1 LKNTGRGRKKV
12 AIMVSEKEFWMAEKS
27 VMTKSGKSNQ
37 KKRTATTTKYQPL
50 PVDTQTMASQ
60 KVFDAIPL
68 AIVSVDW
75 KGQIQYM
82 NRTAKSLLGELPQ
95 QLKLEEWTQTIGLYL
110 DDGRIPFPEQQ
121 LPLLRALRGEHVQ
134 EPEELIL
141 RKPGEEKG
149 IWIAISAEL
158 LRDENGNVDG
168 AIAIIRNIH
177 YRKQIELSRERQIK
191 RTDAL
196 YRLSRTVAEAGN
208 DLYKIT
214 HLATRFTAEE
224 IGDASILTLLNPSG
238 DKLRIAAFHDTTPRA
253 QALLR
258 KSLTPDYEYDPTQA
272 LAGGVLKSGEPV
284 LIPSLPP
291 EQLKVITLP
300 AFQEFVDEV
309 GIDSVLV
316 VPLMGRSGVVGT
328 IHLLRHRGNRSF
340 NVDDQSFLTDIAY
353 RIALAIENCRLF
365 ESLHAEI
372 TERLSAKQ
380 ALEISEARFR
390 SIFES
395 VTVGIKVLD
404 LDGKILQTNYAF
416 QSMVGYTENELAGN
430 PFYQFLYPE
439 DVRQA
444 KRLFEGAKVNGTSFF
459 RFEHRTIHR
468 DQSIVWVKTVFTV
481 IRQGT
486 KTDDPA
492 LVVGIVENITE
503 QKRLELEMAELNSRL
518 QNSMELERLRLAQ
531 ELHDNPMQSLY
542 SAIYRIEELRGT
554 VEPKLKDALGDVKQ
568 HIQNVL
574 QDLRATAKELRP
586 PTIFNFGLENAI
598 RSHANDI
605 LEKHPNLNIYLSLA
619 HDRQILPEKVRL
631 ALFRIFQQSIAN
643 VIRHSKATEVHVRF
657 SFDAEEAHLEIKDNG
672 RGFNV
677 PSNWIDFVRQGHYG
691 LAGAAERANTLGGVF
706 RVQSKP
712 GKSTIIHVTIPWKDS
727 LE

>member
-1 LKNTGRGRKKV
+1 
-12 AIMVSEKEFWMAEKS
+12 MVEKS
-27 VMTKSGKSNQ
+27 VMTKSDKSKQ
-37 KKRTATTTKYQPL
+37 KKQTVTTAEYQPI
-50 PVDTQTMASQ
+50 PADAPTMASQ
-60 KVFDAIPL
+60 KVFDALPL
-68 AIVSVDW
+68 ALVSVDW
-75 KGQIQYM
+75 NGQIQYM
-82 NRTAKSLLGELPQ
+82 NQAAKSLLGEPDRH
-95 QLKLEEWTQTIGLYL
+95 LKLEEWPQKFGLYL
-110 DDGRIPFPEQQ
+110 DDGMVPFPEQQ
-121 LPLLRALRGEHVQ
+121 LPLLRALRGETVQ
-134 EPEELIL
+134 EPEEIIL
-141 RKPGEEKG
+141 RGPGTEKG
-149 IWIAISAEL
+149 IWIAMSAEL

-168 AIAIIRNIH
+168 AIAIIRDIH
-177 YRKQIELSRERQIK
+177 YRKQIELSREKQIR

-208 DLYKIT
+208 DLHKIT
-214 HLATRFTAEE
+214 HLATHFTAEE

-238 DKLRIAAFHDTTPRA
+238 DKLRIAAFYDTSARA

-258 KSLTPDYEYDPTQA
+258 KSLTPDYEYDPSQA
-272 LAGGVLKSGEPV
+272 LAGGVLRSGEPV
-284 LIPSLPP
+284 LIPLLPP
-291 EQLKVITLP
+291 EQLKAITLP
-300 AFQEFVDEV
+300 AFQEFIDEV
-309 GIDSVLV
+309 GIDSVVV

-328 IHLLRHRGNRSF
+328 IHLLRHRGSRAY
-340 NVDDQSFLTDIAY
+340 NVDDQTFLTDIAY
-353 RIALAIENCRLF
+353 RVALAIENCRLF

-380 ALEISEARFR
+380 ALEMSEARFR

-404 LDGKILQTNYAF
+404 LEGKILQTNDAF
-416 QSMVGYTENELAGN
+416 QSMLGYTEEDLAGN
-430 PFYQFLYPE
+430 PFYKFLHPE

-444 KRLFEGAKVNGTSFF
+444 ARLFQEAKAKDTSHF

-468 DQSIVWVKTVFTV
+468 DGSIVWVKTVFTV
-481 IRQGT
+481 IKRGNET
-486 KTDDPA
+486 NKPA

-503 QKRLELEMAELNSRL
+503 QKRLELEMAELNGRL

-542 SAIYRIEELRGT
+542 SAIYRIEELRG
-554 VEPKLKDALGDVKQ
+554 VADPKLKEALGDVKQ

-657 SFDAEEAHLEIKDNG
+657 SFDAEEAHLEITDNG
-672 RGFNV
+672 RGFEV
-677 PSNWIDFVRQGHYG
+677 PANWIDLVRQGHYG
-691 LAGAAERANTLGGVF
+691 LAGAAERANTLGGTF
-706 RVQSKP
+706 RVKSKP
-712 GKSTIIHVTIPWKDS
+712 GNSTTIQVTIPWKDS
-727 LE
+727 ME

>member
-1 LKNTGRGRKKV
+1 
-12 AIMVSEKEFWMAEKS
+12 MVEKS

-37 KKRTATTTKYQPL
+37 KKQAATTYQPL
-50 PVDTQTMASQ
+50 PLNGQTMASQ
-60 KVFDAIPL
+60 KIFEAIPL

-75 KGQIQYM
+75 NGQIQYM
-82 NRTAKSLLGELPQ
+82 NKAAKTLLGEPNPH
-95 QLKLEEWTQTIGLYL
+95 LKLEEWAQSFGLYL
-110 DDGRIPFPEQQ
+110 DDGIMPFPDQK
-121 LPLLRALRGEHVQ
+121 LPLLRALRGEEVR
-134 EPEELIL
+134 EPEEMIL
-141 RKPGEEKG
+141 RKEGSDKG
-149 IWIAISAEL
+149 IWISISAEL

-168 AIAIIRNIH
+168 AIGLIREID
-177 YRKQIELSRERQIK
+177 YRKQIELAREKQIK
-191 RTDAL
+191 RTEAL
-196 YRLSRTVAEAGN
+196 YRFSHDIAEAGN
-208 DLYKIT
+208 ELNRIMNLVAKFST
-214 HLATRFTAEE
+214 EV
-224 IGDASILTLLNPSG
+224 IGDLGLISLLNANG
-238 DKLRIAAFHDTTPRA
+238 DRLKIGAFYDISPTGQAIMRKLFE
-253 QALLR
+253 
-258 KSLTPDYEYDPTQA
+258 PDFEYDHSKT
-272 LAGGVLKSGEPV
+272 LAGSVVRSGEPL
-284 LIPSLPP
+284 LIPSIPP
-291 EQLKVITLP
+291 EQLKAVTLP
-300 AFQEFVDEV
+300 AMQEFIDAV
-309 GIDSVLV
+309 GIESILI
-316 VPLMGRSGVVGT
+316 VPLSGRSGVVGT
-328 IHLLRHRGNRSF
+328 LSLSRHRGSKPF
-340 NVDDQSFLTDIAY
+340 SAEDQSFLTDIAY
-353 RIALAIENCRLF
+353 RAALGIENCRLF

-380 ALEISEARFR
+380 ALEMSEARFR

-404 LDGKILQTNYAF
+404 LEGKILQTNYAF
-416 QSMVGYTENELAGN
+416 QSMVGYTEEELAGN
-430 PFYQFLYPE
+430 PFYKFLHPE

-444 KRLFEGAKVNGTSFF
+444 MKLFQDAKAKGTSFF

-481 IRQGT
+481 IKRGDESD
-486 KTDDPA
+486 KPD

-554 VEPKLKDALGDVKQ
+554 AEPKLKDALGDVKQ

-619 HDRQILPEKVRL
+619 HDRQMLPEKVRL

-672 RGFNV
+672 KGFEV
-677 PSNWIDFVRQGHYG
+677 PTNWIDFVRQGHYG
-691 LAGAAERANTLGGVF
+691 LAGAAERATTLGGVF
-706 RVQSKP
+706 RVKSEP
-712 GKSTIIHVTIPWKDS
+712 GSSTTIQVTIPWKDS

>member
-1 LKNTGRGRKKV
+1 
-12 AIMVSEKEFWMAEKS
+12 MAEKS

-37 KKRTATTTKYQPL
+37 KKQNVTTQYQPE
-50 PVDTQTMASQ
+50 PVDAQTIASQ
-60 KVFDAIPL
+60 RVFDALPL

-75 KGQIQYM
+75 NGHIQYM
-82 NRTAKSLLGELPQ
+82 NRAAKSMLGEPDPQ
-95 QLKLEEWTQTIGLYL
+95 IKLEEWPQKFGLYL
-110 DDGRIPFPEQQ
+110 DDGVMLFPNAK
-121 LPLLRALRGEHVQ
+121 LPPMRALHGEEIL
-134 EPEELIL
+134 EPEEIIL
-141 RKPGEEKG
+141 RKNGDHKG
-149 IWIAISAEL
+149 IWISISAEL

-168 AIAIIRNIH
+168 AIAILRDID
-177 YRKQIELSRERQIK
+177 YRKRIELSREKQIR
-191 RTDAL
+191 RTDTL

-208 DLYKIT
+208 DLHRIT
-214 HLATRFTAEE
+214 QLAAHFTAEE
-224 IGDASILTLLNPSG
+224 IGNSSILTLLNPDG
-238 DKLRIAAFHDTTPRA
+238 EKLRIVSFYDTNPTA

-258 KSLTPDYEYDPTQA
+258 KSLAHDFEYDPSEA

-291 EQLKVITLP
+291 AQLKAITLP
-300 AFQEFVDEV
+300 VFEEFIERV
-309 GIDSVLV
+309 GIESILV
-316 VPLMGRSGVVGT
+316 VPLLGRSGVVGT
-328 IHLLRHRGNRSF
+328 IHLLRHRGQKSF
-340 NVDDQSFLTDIAY
+340 ELDDQTFLTDIAY
-353 RIALAIENCRLF
+353 RVALAIENCRLF

-380 ALEISEARFR
+380 ALEMSEARFR

-404 LDGKILQTNYAF
+404 LDGTILQTNEAF
-416 QSMVGYTENELAGN
+416 QSMVGYSGEELAGN
-430 PFYQFLYPE
+430 PFYKFLHPE
-439 DVRQA
+439 DVRRA
-444 KRLFEGAKVNGTSFF
+444 LRLFQNAKTNGTSYF

-468 DQSIVWVKTVFTV
+468 DQSTVWVKTIFTV
-481 IRQGT
+481 IKPET

-542 SAIYRIEELRGT
+542 SAIYRIEELRGAA
-554 VEPKLKDALGDVKQ
+554 EPKLKEALGDVKQ

-631 ALFRIFQQSIAN
+631 ALFRIFQQSLAN

-657 SFDAEEAHLEIKDNG
+657 SFDAEEAHLEITDNG
-672 RGFNV
+672 RGFDV
-677 PSNWIDFVRQGHYG
+677 PPNWIDFVRQGHYG

-706 RVQSKP
+706 KVQSKP
-712 GKSTIIHVTIPWKDS
+712 GMSTTIQVTIPWKDS
-727 LE
+727 ME

>member
-1 LKNTGRGRKKV
+1 
-12 AIMVSEKEFWMAEKS
+12 MVEKS
-27 VMTKSGKSNQ
+27 IMTKSGKSKQN
-37 KKRTATTTKYQPL
+37 KRAATTYE
-50 PVDTQTMASQ
+50 PVPADAQTIASQ

-75 KGQIQYM
+75 KGHIQYM
-82 NRTAKSLLGELPQ
+82 NRAARSLLGEPGP
-95 QLKLEEWTQTIGLYL
+95 QLKLEDWPKTFGLYL
-110 DDGRIPFPEQQ
+110 DDGVVPFPDVQ
-121 LPLLRALRGEHVQ
+121 LPLMRALRGEAAQ
-134 EPEELIL
+134 EPEEIIL
-141 RKPGEEKG
+141 RKAGDEKVT
-149 IWIAISAEL
+149 WISMSAEL
-158 LRDENGNVDG
+158 LRDENGNIDG
-168 AIAIIRNIH
+168 AIAIVRDIH
-177 YRKQIELSRERQIK
+177 YRKQIELAREKQIK

-196 YRLSRTVAEAGN
+196 YRLSRMVAEAGN
-208 DLYKIT
+208 DLHKIT
-214 HLATRFTAEE
+214 HLATHFIAEE
-224 IGDASILTLLNPSG
+224 IGNTSILALLNPSG
-238 DKLRIAAFHDTTPRA
+238 DKLRVASFYDADPRA

-258 KSLTPDYEYDPTQA
+258 KSLPSDYEYDPSQA
-272 LAGGVLKSGEPV
+272 LAGGVLKSGQPV
-284 LIPSLPP
+284 LLPSLLP
-291 EQLKVITLP
+291 EHLKAISLP
-300 AFQEFVDEV
+300 VFEEFIDEV
-309 GIDSVLV
+309 GVESVLV

-328 IHLLRHRGNRSF
+328 IHVLRHRGNKA
-340 NVDDQSFLTDIAY
+340 VDVEDQSFLTDIAY

-380 ALEISEARFR
+380 ALEMSEARFR

-404 LDGKILQTNYAF
+404 LEGKILQTNYAF
-416 QSMVGYTENELAGN
+416 QAMVGYSEEELAGN
-430 PFYQFLYPE
+430 PFYKFLHPD

-444 KRLFEGAKVNGTSFF
+444 SRLFQDAKVNGTSYF
-459 RFEHRTIHR
+459 RFEHRTIHS
-468 DQSIVWVKTVFTV
+468 DQSIVWVKTIFTV
-481 IRQGT
+481 IKKGNQ
-486 KTDDPA
+486 TDEPA
-492 LVVGIVENITE
+492 LVVGIVENITD

-542 SAIYRIEELRGT
+542 SAIYRIEELR
-554 VEPKLKDALGDVKQ
+554 VAADDKLKDALADVKQ

-672 RGFNV
+672 KGFDV
-677 PSNWIDFVRQGHYG
+677 PPNWIDFVRQGHYG
-691 LAGAAERANTLGGVF
+691 LAGAAERATTLGGVF
-706 RVQSKP
+706 KVHSKP
-712 GKSTIIHVTIPWKDS
+712 GNSTTIQVTIPWKDS